1 MRKNFPVDIEV
12 HELVIKQMDKIES
25 RGGGR
30 PSITSWTKA
39 AILEKISRDNNRKES
54 NGKVEAPSN

>member
-12 HELVIKQMDKIES
+12 HELVVKHLDKIES

-30 PSITSWTKA
+30 PSITSWIKS
-39 AILEKISRDNNRKES
+39 AILEKISRDNNKERQD
-54 NGKVEAPSN
+54 G

>member
-12 HELVIKQMDKIES
+12 HELVIKHLDKIES

-54 NGKVEAPSN
+54 KE

>member
-12 HELVIKQMDKIES
+12 HELVIKPLDKIES